1 MDEYSRIV
9 IEQYCM
15 SHKSKK
21 SRRLQEL
28 LDMSYNM
35 ESEPDD
41 CDAIFL
47 EKVIDS
53 EKNAEM
59 KEALIDLDD
68 FLFG

>member
-1 MDEYSRIV
+1 MEEYSRIV

>member
-1 MDEYSRIV
+1 MEEYSRVV

>member
-47 EKVIDS
+47 EKVIDT